1 MMKQIIRKFRSRAGE
16 SLVESLIAIL
26 IFTLASIVMY
36 TMVTTAADINMSAKE
51 ADRNIQAQLVVA
63 EQAETS
69 PSAGTVIFSL
79 VEGDTTTQIME
90 VDVNIY
96 GNTKDALYSYFAD
109 SAEATEETTP

>member
-1 MMKQIIRKFRSRAGE
+1 MKHIIRKFRSRAGE
-16 SLVESLIAIL
+16 SLVESLVAIL

-63 EQAETS
+63 EQAETVTS
-69 PSAGTVIFSL
+69 TGKITISLGSASV
-79 VEGDTTTQIME
+79 ME

-96 GNTKDALYSYFAD
+96 GGTNGTLYSYFAD